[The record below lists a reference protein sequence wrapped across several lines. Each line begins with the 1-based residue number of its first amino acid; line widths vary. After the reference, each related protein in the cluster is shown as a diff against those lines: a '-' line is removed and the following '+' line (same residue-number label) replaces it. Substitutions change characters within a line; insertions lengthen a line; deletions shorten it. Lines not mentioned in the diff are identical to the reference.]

1 LRRIARPLPGRP
13 VPASACGSLAGL
25 MQAGSGHDASLIYV
39 IGRVNQGIRRRMR
52 VSLAQWSLSVQEF
65 TTLSVLSSRPGLSN
79 AQLAR
84 RALVTPQ
91 AMIEILS
98 KLEDRGL
105 VRREIDPAH
114 GRILRAE
121 LTPEGHDLL
130 GESDPAIRRIQD
142 DLLANVPEVDREA
155 AMRAMNVAM
164 ANLSAH

>member
-1 LRRIARPLPGRP
+1 MPSG
-13 VPASACGSLAGL
+13 ASE
-25 MQAGSGHDASLIYV
+25 HPASLIYA

-52 VSLAQWSLSVQEF
+52 ATLSQWGLSVQEF

-98 KLEDRGL
+98 KLETRGL
-105 VRREIDPAH
+105 VRREVDPAH

-121 LTPEGHDLL
+121 LTPAARGLVAEAEL
-130 GESDPAIRRIQD
+130 AIRAIQEEMLTSVSD
-142 DLLANVPEVDREA
+142 GDRAA
-155 AMRAMNVAM
+155 AMRAMAAAM
-164 ANLSAH
+164 ANLSQR

>member
-1 LRRIARPLPGRP
+1 M
-13 VPASACGSLAGL
+13 S
-25 MQAGSGHDASLIYV
+25 AGSGHDASLIYV

-52 VSLAQWSLSVQEF
+52 TSLAQWSLSVQEF

-98 KLEDRGL
+98 KLESRGL

-121 LTPEGHDLL
+121 LTASAQDLL
-130 GESDPAIRRIQD
+130 READPAIRRIQD
-142 DLLANVPEVDREA
+142 ELLATVPDADREA
-155 AMRAMNVAM
+155 AMRAMSIAM
-164 ANLSAH
+164 ANLSER